1 MAALTFEGGL
11 IMNNTLKLCPNCE
24 TGRKDYELDK
34 RSVLCSYIGCLKDGV
49 CSKFA
54 PLLIKQKAGSEHR

>member
-34 RSVLCSYIGCLKDGV
+34 RSVLCSYIGFLKDGV
-49 CSKFA
+49 CSRFA